1 MKFKKTALVLSAA
14 LALSAIS
21 PVFAQDEP
29 VNPAPP
35 TTAPNPPQP
44 DQPATPPS
52 TPTPQPEKPADPK
65 PETPTD
71 PNPEKPADPKPE
83 NPSDPK
89 DKDKDDQ
96 TPPKDNE
103 EKPNDANEGSQPG
116 NNENPADNHDE
127 NNSTTSTEE
136 QTTTVAPTTPRP
148 DTRPPHRP
156 TVPQP
161 SNNPNQYQPV
171 QPVQPVQPAEEV
183 LPEVEEVTEPINL
196 LEGDF
201 ITFNA
206 NVYQDEAEADRLIQM
221 IEEDEATKDR
231 FVAEKEIVEDGEE
244 TFILVR
250 VTYAEDIEEDGR
262 YILFYVPTNFE
273 DQMEAQEYLQEQ
285 MNRFPD
291 VFIAGQIVT
300 ADNHYNVIFGIRPG
314 ADTQQ
319 VLYDEET
326 YDVLYQADRKEYTY
340 TVQLNPETGSFDD
353 PIQEAVEKAFPGEFT
368 FTTNPISE
376 TEVEVTMTPVPQ
388 EEEANEDSQLE
399 TIELDEDNE

>member
-1 MKFKKTALVLSAA
+1 MKFKKTALVLSTA
-14 LALSAIS
+14 LALSTIS
-21 PVFAQDEP
+21 PVFAQDEGE
-29 VNPAPP
+29 NPAPP
-35 TTAPNPPQP
+35 ATTTAPPATTTAPPATTTAPPATTTAPTETTTAPPAPQP
-44 DQPATPPS
+44 DNS
-52 TPTPQPEKPADPK
+52 TKPEANGTTTVGNNDQHSSTTTTTTTTENNQPEPPA
-65 PETPTD
+65 
-71 PNPEKPADPKPE
+71 
-83 NPSDPK
+83 PSP
-89 DKDKDDQ
+89 
-96 TPPKDNE
+96 
-103 EKPNDANEGSQPG
+103 
-116 NNENPADNHDE
+116 
-127 NNSTTSTEE
+127 EE
-136 QTTTVAPTTPRP
+136 QTTTVAPSTPRP
-148 DTRPPHRP
+148 NTRPPHRP

-183 LPEVEEVTEPINL
+183 LPEVEEEVTEPINL

-201 ITFNA
+201 VTFNA

-231 FVAEKEIVEDGEE
+231 FIAEKEIVEDGEE

-273 DQMEAQEYLQEQ
+273 DQMEAQEYLEEQ

-326 YDVLYQADRKEYTY
+326 YDVLYQADRKEFTY
-340 TVQLNPETGSFDD
+340 TVKLNPETNSFDD
-353 PIQEAVEKAFPGEFT
+353 KIQEAVEKAFPGEFT

-376 TEVEVTMTPVPQ
+376 TEVEVTMAPVPQ
-388 EEEANEDSQLE
+388 KEETNEDSQLE

>member
-35 TTAPNPPQP
+35 ATTTAPPATTTAPPATTTAPTETTTAPPAPQP
-44 DQPATPPS
+44 DNS
-52 TPTPQPEKPADPK
+52 TKPEANGTTTVENNDQHSSTTTTTTTTENNQPEPPA
-65 PETPTD
+65 
-71 PNPEKPADPKPE
+71 
-83 NPSDPK
+83 PSP
-89 DKDKDDQ
+89 
-96 TPPKDNE
+96 
-103 EKPNDANEGSQPG
+103 
-116 NNENPADNHDE
+116 
-127 NNSTTSTEE
+127 EE
-136 QTTTVAPTTPRP
+136 QTTTVAPTPRP
-148 DTRPPHRP
+148 NTRPSHRP

-183 LPEVEEVTEPINL
+183 LPEVEEEVTEPINL

-201 ITFNA
+201 VTFNA

-231 FVAEKEIVEDGEE
+231 FIAEKEIVEDGEE

-273 DQMEAQEYLQEQ
+273 DQMEAQEYLEEQ

-300 ADNHYNVIFGIRPG
+300 ADDHYNVIFGIRPG

-326 YDVLYQADRKEYTY
+326 YDVLYQADRKEFTY
-340 TVQLNPETGSFDD
+340 TVKLNPETGNFDD

-368 FTTNPISE
+368 FSTNPISE
-376 TEVEVTMTPVPQ
+376 TELEVTMTPVPQ
-388 EEEANEDSQLE
+388 EEEESEDSQLE

>member
-35 TTAPNPPQP
+35 ATTTAPPATTTAPPATTTAPPATTTAPTETTTAPPAPQP
-44 DQPATPPS
+44 DNS
-52 TPTPQPEKPADPK
+52 TKPEANGTTTVENNDQHSSTTTTTTTTENNQPEPPA
-65 PETPTD
+65 
-71 PNPEKPADPKPE
+71 
-83 NPSDPK
+83 PSP
-89 DKDKDDQ
+89 
-96 TPPKDNE
+96 
-103 EKPNDANEGSQPG
+103 
-116 NNENPADNHDE
+116 
-127 NNSTTSTEE
+127 EE
-136 QTTTVAPTTPRP
+136 QTTTVAPTPRP
-148 DTRPPHRP
+148 NTRPSHRP

-183 LPEVEEVTEPINL
+183 LPEVEEEVTEPINL

-201 ITFNA
+201 VTFNA

-231 FVAEKEIVEDGEE
+231 FIAEKEIVEDGEE

-273 DQMEAQEYLQEQ
+273 DQMEAQEYLEEQ

-300 ADNHYNVIFGIRPG
+300 ADDHYNVIFGIRPG

-326 YDVLYQADRKEYTY
+326 YDVLYQADRKEFTY
-340 TVQLNPETGSFDD
+340 TVKLNPETGNFDD

-368 FTTNPISE
+368 FSTNPISE
-376 TEVEVTMTPVPQ
+376 TELEVTMTPVPQ
-388 EEEANEDSQLE
+388 EEEESEDSQLE

>member
-1 MKFKKTALVLSAA
+1 MKFKKTALVLSTA
-14 LALSAIS
+14 LALSTIS
-21 PVFAQDEP
+21 PVFAQDEAE
-29 VNPAPP
+29 NSAPP
-35 TTAPNPPQP
+35 TTAPNPAATTTAP
-44 DQPATPPS
+44 PATTTAPPATS
-52 TPTPQPEKPADPK
+52 TAPTETTTAPPAP
-65 PETPTD
+65 
-71 PNPEKPADPKPE
+71 
-83 NPSDPK
+83 
-89 DKDKDDQ
+89 
-96 TPPKDNE
+96 
-103 EKPNDANEGSQPG
+103 QPG
-116 NNENPADNHDE
+116 NSTEPNEPNPTTKEPEASGTTTVENSDPHSSTSTTE
-127 NNSTTSTEE
+127 NNQPEPPASSTEE

-148 DTRPPHRP
+148 NTRPPHRP

-183 LPEVEEVTEPINL
+183 LPEVEEEVTEPINL

-201 ITFNA
+201 VTFNA

-273 DQMEAQEYLQEQ
+273 DQMEAQEYLEEQ

-300 ADNHYNVIFGIRPG
+300 ADDHYNVIFGIRPG

-326 YDVLYQADRKEYTY
+326 YDVLYQADRKEFTY
-340 TVQLNPETGSFDD
+340 TVKLNPETDSFDD
-353 PIQEAVEKAFPGEFT
+353 KIQEAVERAFPGEFT

-376 TEVEVTMTPVPQ
+376 TELEVTMTPVPQ

>member
-14 LALSAIS
+14 LTLSTIS
-21 PVFAQDEP
+21 PVFAQDNAENTDP
-29 VNPAPP
+29 T
-35 TTAPNPPQP
+35 TTAPNPTQP
-44 DQPATPPS
+44 DKPTTTNPPTNPNS
-52 TPTPQPEKPADPK
+52 NPNNPTDPK
-65 PETPTD
+65 PGDPTNPDSTNPTD
-71 PNPEKPADPKPE
+71 
-83 NPSDPK
+83 SD
-89 DKDKDDQ
+89 DKESDSQ
-96 TPPKDNE
+96 TPPKEDKD
-103 EKPNDANEGSQPG
+103 KPNDSNEGNQPG
-116 NNENPADNHDE
+116 NNNDNSTDNHDE
-127 NNSTTSTEE
+127 NNSTSSSEE
-136 QTTTVAPTTPRP
+136 QTTTVAPTPRP
-148 DTRPPHRP
+148 NTRPPHRP

-161 SNNPNQYQPV
+161 SNNPNQYHPV
-171 QPVQPVQPAEEV
+171 QPVQPAQPAEEV
-183 LPEVEEVTEPINL
+183 LPEVEEEVTEPINL

-201 ITFNA
+201 VTFNA

-231 FVAEKEIVEDGEE
+231 FIAEKEIVEDGEE

-273 DQMEAQEYLQEQ
+273 DQMEAQEYLEEQ

-300 ADNHYNVIFGIRPG
+300 ADDHYNVIFGIRPG

-326 YDVLYQADRKEYTY
+326 FDVLYQADRKEYTY
-340 TVQLNPETGSFDD
+340 TVQLNPETGNFDD

-388 EEEANEDSQLE
+388 EEEESEDSQLE

>member
-1 MKFKKTALVLSAA
+1 MKFKKTALVLSTA
-14 LALSAIS
+14 LALSTIS

-35 TTAPNPPQP
+35 ATTTAPPATTTAPPATTTATPTTSTAPTETTTAPPAPQP
-44 DQPATPPS
+44 DNS
-52 TPTPQPEKPADPK
+52 TKPEANGTTTVENNDQHSSTTTTTTTTENNQPEPPA
-65 PETPTD
+65 
-71 PNPEKPADPKPE
+71 
-83 NPSDPK
+83 PSP
-89 DKDKDDQ
+89 
-96 TPPKDNE
+96 
-103 EKPNDANEGSQPG
+103 
-116 NNENPADNHDE
+116 
-127 NNSTTSTEE
+127 EE
-136 QTTTVAPTTPRP
+136 QTTTVAPTPRP
-148 DTRPPHRP
+148 NTRPPHRP

-161 SNNPNQYQPV
+161 SNNPNQYHPV
-171 QPVQPVQPAEEV
+171 QPVQPTQPAEEV
-183 LPEVEEVTEPINL
+183 LPEVEEEVTEPINL

-201 ITFNA
+201 VTFNA

-231 FVAEKEIVEDGEE
+231 FIAEKEIVEDGEE

-262 YILFYVPTNFE
+262 YILFYVPINFE
-273 DQMEAQEYLQEQ
+273 DQMEAQEYLEEQ

-300 ADNHYNVIFGIRPG
+300 ADDHFNVIFGIRPG

-326 YDVLYQADRKEYTY
+326 YDVLYQADRKEFTY
-340 TVQLNPETGSFDD
+340 TVKLNPENNSFDD
-353 PIQEAVEKAFPGEFT
+353 KIQEAVEKAFPGEFT

-376 TEVEVTMTPVPQ
+376 TELEVTMTPVPQ
-388 EEEANEDSQLE
+388 KEETNEDSQLE

>member
-1 MKFKKTALVLSAA
+1 MKFKKTALVLSTA
-14 LALSAIS
+14 LALSTIS
-21 PVFAQDEP
+21 PVFAQDEAE
-29 VNPAPP
+29 NPAPP
-35 TTAPNPPQP
+35 ATTTAP
-44 DQPATPPS
+44 PATTTAPPA
-52 TPTPQPEKPADPK
+52 TTTAPPATTTAPPATTTAPTETTTAPPAP
-65 PETPTD
+65 
-71 PNPEKPADPKPE
+71 
-83 NPSDPK
+83 
-89 DKDKDDQ
+89 
-96 TPPKDNE
+96 
-103 EKPNDANEGSQPG
+103 QPG
-116 NNENPADNHDE
+116 NSTEPNEPNPTTKEPGANGTTTVE
-127 NNSTTSTEE
+127 NNNPHSSTTTTENNQPEPPAPSPEE
-136 QTTTVAPTTPRP
+136 QTTTVAPTPRP
-148 DTRPPHRP
+148 NTRPPHRP

-171 QPVQPVQPAEEV
+171 QPVQPAQPAEEV
-183 LPEVEEVTEPINL
+183 LPEVEEEVTEPINL

-201 ITFNA
+201 VTFNA

-231 FVAEKEIVEDGEE
+231 FIAEKEIVEDGEE

-273 DQMEAQEYLQEQ
+273 DQMEAQEYLEEQ

-300 ADNHYNVIFGIRPG
+300 ADDHYNVIFGIRPG

-326 YDVLYQADRKEYTY
+326 YDVLYQADRKEFTY
-340 TVQLNPETGSFDD
+340 TVKLNPETGNFDD

-376 TEVEVTMTPVPQ
+376 TEVEVTMAPVPQ
-388 EEEANEDSQLE
+388 EEEKSEDSQLE

>member
-1 MKFKKTALVLSAA
+1 MKFKKTALVLSTA
-14 LALSAIS
+14 LALSTIS
-21 PVFAQDEP
+21 PVFAQDEGE
-29 VNPAPP
+29 NPASPAT
-35 TTAPNPPQP
+35 TTAP
-44 DQPATPPS
+44 PATTTAPPA
-52 TPTPQPEKPADPK
+52 TTTAPPATTTAPT
-65 PETPTD
+65 ETTTD
-71 PNPEKPADPKPE
+71 PEPE

-103 EKPNDANEGSQPG
+103 EKPNDSNEESQPG
-116 NNENPADNHDE
+116 NNENPADSQDE
-127 NNSTTSTEE
+127 NNSTSSTEE
-136 QTTTVAPTTPRP
+136 QTTPVAPTPRP
-148 DTRPPHRP
+148 NTRPPHRP

-161 SNNPNQYQPV
+161 SNNPNQYHPV
-171 QPVQPVQPAEEV
+171 QPVQPAQPAEEV
-183 LPEVEEVTEPINL
+183 LPEVEEEVTEPINL

-201 ITFNA
+201 VTFNA

-231 FVAEKEIVEDGEE
+231 FIAEKEIVEDGEE

-273 DQMEAQEYLQEQ
+273 DQMEAQEYLEEQ

-326 YDVLYQADRKEYTY
+326 FDVLYQADRKEYTY
-340 TVQLNPETGSFDD
+340 TVKLNPETGSFDD

>member
-14 LALSAIS
+14 LTLSTIS

-35 TTAPNPPQP
+35 ATTTAP
-44 DQPATPPS
+44 PATTTAPPATS
-52 TPTPQPEKPADPK
+52 TAPTETTTAPPAP
-65 PETPTD
+65 
-71 PNPEKPADPKPE
+71 
-83 NPSDPK
+83 
-89 DKDKDDQ
+89 
-96 TPPKDNE
+96 
-103 EKPNDANEGSQPG
+103 QPG
-116 NNENPADNHDE
+116 NSTEPNEPNPTTKEPEANGTTTAE
-127 NNSTTSTEE
+127 NNDQHSSTTTTTENNQPEPPAPSTEE
-136 QTTTVAPTTPRP
+136 QATTVAPTTPRP
-148 DTRPPHRP
+148 NTRPPHRP

-250 VTYAEDIEEDGR
+250 VTYAQDIEEDGR

-273 DQMEAQEYLQEQ
+273 DQMEAQEYLEEQ

>member
-14 LALSAIS
+14 LALSTIS

-35 TTAPNPPQP
+35 ATTTAPPATTTAPPATTTATPTTSTAPTETTTAPPAPQP
-44 DQPATPPS
+44 DNS
-52 TPTPQPEKPADPK
+52 TKPEANGTTTVENNDQHSSTTTTTTTTENNQPEPPA
-65 PETPTD
+65 
-71 PNPEKPADPKPE
+71 
-83 NPSDPK
+83 PSP
-89 DKDKDDQ
+89 
-96 TPPKDNE
+96 
-103 EKPNDANEGSQPG
+103 
-116 NNENPADNHDE
+116 
-127 NNSTTSTEE
+127 EE
-136 QTTTVAPTTPRP
+136 QTTTVAPTPRP
-148 DTRPPHRP
+148 NTRPPHRP

-161 SNNPNQYQPV
+161 SNNPNQYHPV
-171 QPVQPVQPAEEV
+171 QPVQPTQPAEEV
-183 LPEVEEVTEPINL
+183 LPEVEEEVTEPINL

-201 ITFNA
+201 VTFNA

-231 FVAEKEIVEDGEE
+231 FIAEKEIVEDGEE

-273 DQMEAQEYLQEQ
+273 DQMEAQEYLEEQ

-300 ADNHYNVIFGIRPG
+300 ADDHFNVIFGIRPG

-326 YDVLYQADRKEYTY
+326 YDVLYQADRKEFTY
-340 TVQLNPETGSFDD
+340 TVKLNPENNSFDD
-353 PIQEAVEKAFPGEFT
+353 KIQEAVEKAFPGEFT

-376 TEVEVTMTPVPQ
+376 TELEVTMTPVPQ
-388 EEEANEDSQLE
+388 KEETNEDSQLE

>member
-14 LALSAIS
+14 LSLSAVS

-29 VNPAPP
+29 ENPAPP
-35 TTAPNPPQP
+35 ATTTAP
-44 DQPATPPS
+44 PATTTAPPATTTAPPATS
-52 TPTPQPEKPADPK
+52 TTPTETTTAPPTPQPDNSTK
-65 PETPTD
+65 PE
-71 PNPEKPADPKPE
+71 
-83 NPSDPK
+83 
-89 DKDKDDQ
+89 
-96 TPPKDNE
+96 
-103 EKPNDANEGSQPG
+103 ANGTTTV
-116 NNENPADNHDE
+116 E
-127 NNSTTSTEE
+127 NNDQHSSTTTTTTTTENNQPDPPAPSPE
-136 QTTTVAPTTPRP
+136 DQTTTVAPTTRP
-148 DTRPPHRP
+148 NTRPPHRP

-161 SNNPNQYQPV
+161 SNNPNQYHPV
-171 QPVQPVQPAEEV
+171 QPVQPAQPAEEV
-183 LPEVEEVTEPINL
+183 LPEVEKEVTEPINL

-201 ITFNA
+201 VTFNA

-231 FVAEKEIVEDGEE
+231 FIAEKEIVEDGEE

-250 VTYAEDIEEDGR
+250 VTYAEAIEEEGR

-273 DQMEAQEYLQEQ
+273 DQMEAQEYLEEQ

>member
-14 LALSAIS
+14 LALSTIS
-21 PVFAQDEP
+21 PVFAQNNAENTDTT
-29 VNPAPP
+29 
-35 TTAPNPPQP
+35 TTAPNQTQP
-44 DQPATPPS
+44 DKPTTTNPP
-52 TPTPQPEKPADPK
+52 TNPNPNPNNPTDPK
-65 PETPTD
+65 PGDPTNPDSTNPTD
-71 PNPEKPADPKPE
+71 
-83 NPSDPK
+83 SD
-89 DKDKDDQ
+89 DKESDSQ
-96 TPPKDNE
+96 TPPKEDKD
-103 EKPNDANEGSQPG
+103 KPNDSNEGNQPG
-116 NNENPADNHDE
+116 NNNDNSTDNHDE
-127 NNSTTSTEE
+127 NNSTSSTEE

-148 DTRPPHRP
+148 DTHPPHRP

-376 TEVEVTMTPVPQ
+376 AEVEVTMTPVPQ

>member
-1 MKFKKTALVLSAA
+1 MKFKKTSLVLSTA
-14 LALSAIS
+14 LTLSTIS

-35 TTAPNPPQP
+35 ATTTAPPATTTAPPATTTAPPTTSTAPTETTTAPPAPQP
-44 DQPATPPS
+44 DNS
-52 TPTPQPEKPADPK
+52 TKPEANGTTTVENNDQHSSTTTTTTTTENNQPEPPAPS
-65 PETPTD
+65 PE
-71 PNPEKPADPKPE
+71 ER
-83 NPSDPK
+83 
-89 DKDKDDQ
+89 
-96 TPPKDNE
+96 
-103 EKPNDANEGSQPG
+103 
-116 NNENPADNHDE
+116 
-127 NNSTTSTEE
+127 
-136 QTTTVAPTTPRP
+136 TTTVAPTTPRP
-148 DTRPPHRP
+148 NTRPPHRP

-171 QPVQPVQPAEEV
+171 QPVQPAQPAEEV

-201 ITFNA
+201 VTFNA

-250 VTYAEDIEEDGR
+250 VTYAQDIEEDGR

-273 DQMEAQEYLQEQ
+273 DQMEAQEYLEEQ

-353 PIQEAVEKAFPGEFT
+353 PIQEAVEKAFPGEFI

>member
-1 MKFKKTALVLSAA
+1 MKFKKTALVLSTA
-14 LALSAIS
+14 LTLSTIS

-35 TTAPNPPQP
+35 ATTTAPPATTTAPPATTTAPPTTSTAPTETTTAPPAPQP
-44 DQPATPPS
+44 DNS
-52 TPTPQPEKPADPK
+52 TKPEANGTTTVENNDQHSSTTTTTTTTENNQPEPPAPS
-65 PETPTD
+65 PE
-71 PNPEKPADPKPE
+71 ER
-83 NPSDPK
+83 
-89 DKDKDDQ
+89 
-96 TPPKDNE
+96 
-103 EKPNDANEGSQPG
+103 
-116 NNENPADNHDE
+116 
-127 NNSTTSTEE
+127 
-136 QTTTVAPTTPRP
+136 TTTVAPTTPRP
-148 DTRPPHRP
+148 NTRPPHRP

-171 QPVQPVQPAEEV
+171 QPVQPAQPAEEV

-201 ITFNA
+201 VTFNA

-250 VTYAEDIEEDGR
+250 VTYAQDIEEDGR

-273 DQMEAQEYLQEQ
+273 DQMEAQEYLEEQ

-353 PIQEAVEKAFPGEFT
+353 PIQEAVEKAFPGEFI

>member
-1 MKFKKTALVLSAA
+1 MKFKKTALVLSTA
-14 LALSAIS
+14 LALSTIS

-29 VNPAPP
+29 ENPAPP
-35 TTAPNPPQP
+35 ATTTAPPATTTAPPATTTAPPATTTAPPTTSTAPTETTTAPPAPQP
-44 DQPATPPS
+44 DNS
-52 TPTPQPEKPADPK
+52 TKPEANGTTTVENNDQHSSTTTTTTTTENNQPEPPA
-65 PETPTD
+65 
-71 PNPEKPADPKPE
+71 
-83 NPSDPK
+83 PSP
-89 DKDKDDQ
+89 
-96 TPPKDNE
+96 
-103 EKPNDANEGSQPG
+103 
-116 NNENPADNHDE
+116 
-127 NNSTTSTEE
+127 EE
-136 QTTTVAPTTPRP
+136 QTTTVAPTPRP
-148 DTRPPHRP
+148 NTRPPHRP

-183 LPEVEEVTEPINL
+183 LPEVEEEVTEPINL

-201 ITFNA
+201 VTFNA

-231 FVAEKEIVEDGEE
+231 FIAEKEIVEDGEE

-250 VTYAEDIEEDGR
+250 VTSAEDIEEDGR

-273 DQMEAQEYLQEQ
+273 DQMEAQEYLEEQ

-300 ADNHYNVIFGIRPG
+300 ADDHYNVIFGIRPG

-326 YDVLYQADRKEYTY
+326 YDVLYQADRKEFTY
-340 TVQLNPETGSFDD
+340 TVKLNPETGNFDD
-353 PIQEAVEKAFPGEFT
+353 PIQKAVEKAFPGEFT

-376 TEVEVTMTPVPQ
+376 TEVEVTMAPVPQ
-388 EEEANEDSQLE
+388 EEEESEDSQLE

>member
-1 MKFKKTALVLSAA
+1 MKFKKTALVLSAV

-21 PVFAQDEP
+21 PVFAQEEP
-29 VNPAPP
+29 ENTAPPATSTNPPATTTAPPATTTAPP
-35 TTAPNPPQP
+35 TTSTAPTETTTAPPAP
-44 DQPATPPS
+44 
-52 TPTPQPEKPADPK
+52 
-65 PETPTD
+65 
-71 PNPEKPADPKPE
+71 
-83 NPSDPK
+83 
-89 DKDKDDQ
+89 
-96 TPPKDNE
+96 
-103 EKPNDANEGSQPG
+103 QPG
-116 NNENPADNHDE
+116 NSTEPNEPNPTTKEPEATGTTTVE
-127 NNSTTSTEE
+127 NNDHHSSTTTENNQSEPPAPSTEE
-136 QTTTVAPTTPRP
+136 QTTTVAPTTRP
-148 DTRPPHRP
+148 NTRPPHRP

-161 SNNPNQYQPV
+161 SNNPNQYKPV
-171 QPVQPVQPAEEV
+171 QPVQPAQPAEEV
-183 LPEVEEVTEPINL
+183 LPEVEEEVTEPINL

-201 ITFNA
+201 VTFNA

-231 FVAEKEIVEDGEE
+231 FIAEKEIVEDGEE

-250 VTYAEDIEEDGR
+250 VTYAEEIEEEGR

-273 DQMEAQEYLQEQ
+273 DQMEAQEYLEEQ

-326 YDVLYQADRKEYTY
+326 YDVLYQADRKEFTY
-340 TVQLNPETGSFDD
+340 TVKLNPETNNFDD
-353 PIQEAVEKAFPGEFT
+353 KIQEAVEKAFPGEFT

-376 TEVEVTMTPVPQ
+376 TELEVTMTPVPQ
-388 EEEANEDSQLE
+388 EEETNEDSQLE